1 MDTKDKAKD
10 NCKESIDLGLEKD
23 TKQLQSKFG
32 WHRICAFTFLKW
44 KEKMK
49 EFSYNRL

>member
-10 NCKESIDLGLEKD
+10 DCKESIDLGLKKD

-32 WHRICAFTFLKW
+32 WHRICAFIFLL
-44 KEKMK
+44 KM
-49 EFSYNRL
+49 ERENERI